1 MAITYSYPRI
11 DELSDDDNLIISDA
25 SNENNTRSVTI
36 ERLSSYFNAN
46 VITSELYEKTIT
58 LDYDDLE
65 SLNGGNATITY
76 QNFGVTPTSALSIID
91 VTAYIEAGTI
101 PFDATNGLLIGLGS
115 GLLNFKKRT
124 FIDNANLINSS
135 SSVYVNRGNND
146 WQYDFLEPTPLG
158 AHFSIKF
165 DGNGAVTQGNG
176 TLKLKVLYRLLDFS

>member
-1 MAITYSYPRI
+1 MPIAYSYKKI
-11 DELSDDDNLIISDA
+11 DQVSGDDLLIISDK
-25 SNENNTRSVTI
+25 STSYKTKSVTVD
-36 ERLSSYFNAN
+36 ELGQYFNAN
-46 VITSELYEKTIT
+46 PVTSELYEKTVI
-58 LDYDDLE
+58 LDYDHLE
-65 SLNGGNATITY
+65 ILNGGNAVTTFSD
-76 QNFGVTPTSALSIID
+76 FGVTPTSALSIID

-115 GLLNFKKRT
+115 GLNFKKRT
-124 FIDNANLINSS
+124 FIDNASLINSS

-165 DGNGAVTQGNG
+165 DYNGAVTQGNG